1 VPQVLQ
7 VQLLFKD
14 LQELLVQP
22 DLKVPQVL
30 IPQLL
35 VPQDQQ
41 VQLV

>member
-1 VPQVLQ
+1 VPLVLQ
-7 VQLLFKD
+7 GQLLFK
-14 LQELLVQP
+14 VQQVLR
-22 DLKVPQVL
+22 DHKVPQVL